1 VIFSGFFDDS
11 FLHSINN
18 KKTELPKNETPERRL
33 HMDIMHV
40 GLLPESLVIDL
51 PEVDA
56 QHEEIFIRIES
67 LKSACFDIDY
77 NPLGDFET
85 LLAFFEH
92 HFATEERIAKQ
103 GGLEFSDHI
112 KTHGKGLRVLNKALD
127 DVRSGA
133 RDAYSLLRYIELWF
147 ERHINEQDKLFAAS
161 LQSSA
166 CYRPSRM
173 PVDAGFLD
181 YKAGLTAFCDS
192 RYSA

>member
-1 VIFSGFFDDS
+1 MALVEWNQALNVGI
-11 FLHSINN
+11 
-18 KKTELPKNETPERRL
+18 PE
-33 HMDIMHV
+33 
-40 GLLPESLVIDL
+40 
-51 PEVDA
+51 
-56 QHEEIFIRIES
+56 
-67 LKSACFDIDY
+67 IDY
-77 NPLGDFET
+77 QHRNLVSMLNALHTAIEANEPREHLGEILEELD
-85 LLAFFEH
+85 LYVAN

-161 LQSSA
+161 LQSSE